1 MELFKKDDV
10 LWMKNDLFGE
20 NLDYTGN
27 NTFEFGGM
35 PAGMYG
41 RLKFTIMPSGAVQVV
56 HSFLEEDKI
65 KHTVVYNKKK

>member
-1 MELFKKDDV
+1 MFKKDNV

-35 PAGMYG
+35 PAGMLG
-41 RLKFTIMPSGAVQVV
+41 RPIFTIMPSGAVQVV
-56 HSFLEEDKI
+56 HSFVEDDKI
-65 KHTVVYNKKK
+65 KYTVVYNKKK